1 MKTPEEILDKYHHH
15 LFYRDY
21 VLELFKEYADQF
33 KHPEVTDDEI
43 KEYFTTQHF
52 DNKNGHHYRINKDRV
67 IGAKAMRD
75 GKIGGEK

>member
-43 KEYFTTQHF
+43 SIACADYFYNQPKEFNNQF
-52 DNKNGHHYRINKDRV
+52 VAFRE
-67 IGAKAMRD
+67 GAIAMRD